1 MKLITE
7 QFITEAVK
15 QDKHWFIEGVFMQS
29 NVKNRNNRIYP
40 KQILD
45 EEVGRYIQNYVAQD
59 RAIGELNHPN
69 TPSINLDRV
78 CHKIVTLES
87 DGDNWVG
94 KSQILNTP
102 MGKVVEGLLEA
113 GVKIGV
119 SSRGLGTVK
128 EKSGVNEVQSDFK
141 LATID
146 VVSDPSAPDAYVKG
160 LNEEA
165 EWIFCEDSKCYIKT
179 NIIEQHKE
187 IAVEEYIT
195 LTEGQKL
202 QMFTDFINNLKKK

>member
-1 MKLITE
+1 MRLISE
-7 QFITEAVK
+7 QFITEARK
-15 QDKHWFIEGVFMQS
+15 EDKNWFIEGVFMQS

-40 KQILD
+40 KSTLD
-45 EEVGRYIQNYVAQD
+45 EEVNRYLENYVHQG

-69 TPSINLDRV
+69 TPTINLDRV
-78 CHKIVTLES
+78 CHKITELYC
-87 DGDNWVG
+87 DGDNWMG

-128 EKSGVNEVQSDFK
+128 EKNGINEVQPDFK

-160 LNEEA
+160 LHEEA
-165 EWIFCEDSKCYIKT
+165 EWIFCEDSKCYVRSSM
-179 NIIEQHKE
+179 IEQHKE
-187 IAVEEYIT
+187 IVVEEHKS
-195 LTEGQKL
+195 LSEDQKL
-202 QMFTDFINNLKKK
+202 QMFTDFILNIKH

>member
-7 QFITEAVK
+7 QFIAEARK
-15 QDKHWFIEGVFMQS
+15 EDKHWFIEGVFMQS
-29 NVKNRNNRIYP
+29 NIKNRNNRIYP
-40 KQILD
+40 KNILD
-45 EEVGRYIQNYVAQD
+45 EEVGRFIEGYVNQG

-78 CHKIVTLES
+78 CHKIES
-87 DGDNWVG
+87 LVIDGDNWIG

-119 SSRGLGTVK
+119 SSRGLGSIK
-128 EKSGVNEVQSDFK
+128 EKNGVNEVQSDFK

-160 LNEEA
+160 LNEDA
-165 EWIFCEDSKCYIKT
+165 EWIFCEDSKCYLKT
-179 NIIEQHKE
+179 SVIEQHKE
-187 IAVEEYIT
+187 IAVEEYAI
-195 LTEGQKL
+195 LSDEQKFR
-202 QMFTDFINNLKKK
+202 MFEAFINNIK

>member
-7 QFITEAVK
+7 QFITEARK
-15 QDKHWFIEGVFMQS
+15 EDSHWYLEGVYMQS

-40 KQILD
+40 KDILD
-45 EEVGRYIQNYVAQD
+45 EEVKRYIEGHVNQG

-69 TPSINLDRV
+69 TPTINLDRV
-78 CHKIVTLES
+78 CHKIILL
-87 DGDNWVG
+87 DCNGDDWYG
-94 KSQILNTP
+94 KSQVLNTP

-128 EKSGVNEVQSDFK
+128 EKDGINEVQKDFK

-160 LNEEA
+160 LNEEV
-165 EWIFCEDSKCYIKT
+165 EWIFCEDSKCYVKT

-187 IAVEEYIT
+187 IAVEQYAI

-202 QMFTDFINNLKKK
+202 QMFTDFINNIK

>member
-1 MKLITE
+1 MKLIAE

-15 QDKHWFIEGVFMQS
+15 QDKHWYLEGVFMQS

-40 KQILD
+40 KQTLD
-45 EEVGRYIQNYVAQD
+45 EEVNRFIENYVAQD

-78 CHKIVTLES
+78 CHKITTLECV
-87 DGDNWVG
+87 GDNWVG

-128 EKSGVNEVQSDFK
+128 ERGGVNEVQSDFK

-160 LNEEA
+160 LNEDV
-165 EWIFCEDSKCYIKT
+165 EWIFCEDSKCYLKAD
-179 NIIEQHKE
+179 IIEQHKE
-187 IAVEEYIT
+187 IAVEQYAT
-195 LTEGQKL
+195 LSEGQKL
-202 QMFTDFINNLKKK
+202 QMFDDFINNLRTK

>member
-15 QDKHWFIEGVFMQS
+15 QDKHWYLEGIYMQS

-40 KQILD
+40 KSILD
-45 EEVGRYIQNYVAQD
+45 EEVKRYIENYVKQG

-69 TPSINLDRV
+69 SPAINLDRV
-78 CHKIVTLES
+78 CHKIITLQE
-87 DGDNWVG
+87 DGENWVG

-102 MGKVVEGLLEA
+102 MGKVCEGLLEA

-128 EKSGVNEVQSDFK
+128 EIRGVNEVQSDFK
-141 LATID
+141 LATVD

-160 LNEEA
+160 LNEDA
-165 EWIFCEDSKCYIKT
+165 EWIFCENSKCYIKSD
-179 NIIEQHKE
+179 IIEQHKE
-187 IAVEEYIT
+187 IAIEDYKI

-202 QMFTDFINNLKKK
+202 QMFTDFINNLKK

>member
-1 MKLITE
+1 MRLITE
-7 QFITEAVK
+7 QFITEARK
-15 QDKHWFIEGVFMQS
+15 DDKHWFIEGVFMQS

-40 KQILD
+40 KQTLD
-45 EEVGRYIQNYVAQD
+45 EEVDRYIQNYVKQD

-69 TPSINLDRV
+69 SPTINLDRV
-78 CHKIVTLES
+78 CHKITELS
-87 DGDNWVG
+87 CDGDNWVG

-113 GVKIGV
+113 GVKPGV
-119 SSRGLGTVK
+119 SSPGLGTVK
-128 EKSGVNEVQSDFK
+128 EKDGVNEVQSDFK

-160 LNEEA
+160 LNEDV
-165 EWIFCEDSKCYIKT
+165 EWVFCEDSKCYVKSSIV
-179 NIIEQHKE
+179 EQHKE
-187 IAVEEYIT
+187 IAIEQYST

-202 QMFTDFINNLKKK
+202 QMFTDFINNLRK